1 MSRGRVYLVGAGPGD
16 PELLT
21 LKGLRL
27 IQSADV
33 IAYDRLIDTRLL
45 THARPDAELID
56 VGKTPGSR
64 TQKDINSILV
74 GYAQEGKR
82 VVRLKGGDPFV
93 FGRGGEEAEALN
105 DAGVKFEIV
114 PGVTSAIAAPAY
126 AGIPLTHRDHAS
138 SFTVVTGSAATDGGP
153 GGIDWSTLAA
163 VPGTL
168 VFLMAWRNL
177 DDIASR
183 LIDAGKPADTPSA
196 VVSWGTQPWQRTV
209 EGRLDS
215 IAESARSAGL
225 HSPATLVIGSVVDL
239 RERLSWFETLPLFGR
254 RVLVTRT
261 RSQASTLSGRLA
273 EMGAFPIEVPTI
285 EVRLQPDSRE
295 LTNALASA
303 AQFDWIAFTSA
314 NAIQAVMDGLARSG
328 RDTRALH
335 GVKVAAIGPASAAAL
350 AGFGIRADLVADTAT
365 SAGLASAMIES
376 GITGSRVL
384 LPRSDIAGSD
394 LPDRLR
400 SSGASVEEVVSYRTV
415 VPESSGDLVRNAL
428 RDGVDAVTF
437 TSPSTVKNLMK
448 LLDNDATTLADVC
461 IACIGP
467 VTAATASRFGLNV
480 DIVAQDHTVDGLVT
494 VLAERLGRREAA
506 Q

>member
-27 IQSADV
+27 IRTADV

-45 THARPDAELID
+45 THAHPDAELID

-64 TQKDINSILV
+64 TQKDISSLLV
-74 GYAQEGKR
+74 GHARKGKR

-93 FGRGGEEAEALN
+93 FGRGGEEAEALD
-105 DAGVKFEIV
+105 DARVDFEIV

-138 SFTVVTGSAATDGGP
+138 SFTVVTGSAAPDGKSDA
-153 GGIDWSTLAA
+153 IDWPALAA
-163 VPGTL
+163 MPGTL

-177 DDIASR
+177 DHIALK
-183 LIDAGKPADTPSA
+183 LIDAGKPANSPAA
-196 VVSWGTQPWQRTV
+196 VVSCGTQPWQRTV
-209 EGRLDS
+209 QGRLDS

-239 RERLSWFETLPLFGR
+239 RERLSWFEKLPLFGR
-254 RVLVTRT
+254 RILVTRT
-261 RSQASTLSGRLA
+261 RSQASTLSSRLA

-285 EVRLQPDSRE
+285 EVQPQADSPDLLAA
-295 LTNALASA
+295 LTSA
-303 AQFDWIAFTSA
+303 ARFDWIAFTSA
-314 NAIQAVMDGLARSG
+314 NAIQAVMDGLAQMG
-328 RDTRALH
+328 RDTRAIH
-335 GVKVAAIGPASAAAL
+335 GIKVAVIGPASADAL
-350 AGFGIRADLVADTAT
+350 ARYGIRPDLVADTAT

-376 GITGSRVL
+376 GIAGSRVL

-437 TSPSTVKNLMK
+437 TSSSTVRNLMK
-448 LLDNDATTLADVC
+448 LVDNDASTLADVC

-467 VTAATASRFGLNV
+467 VTAATASRLGLKV
-480 DIVAQDHTVDGLVT
+480 DIVAQDHTVDGLVAGL
-494 VLAERLGRREAA
+494 VERLGRREAA

>member
-56 VGKTPGSR
+56 VGKMPGYS
-64 TQKDINSILV
+64 TQKDISNLLV
-74 GYAQEGKR
+74 SHARKGKR

-105 DAGVKFEIV
+105 DAHVEFEIV

-138 SFTVVTGSAATDGGP
+138 SFTVVTGSAATDGGS
-153 GGIDWSTLAA
+153 GAIDWPALVAM
-163 VPGTL
+163 PGTL

-177 DDIASR
+177 DHIASQ

-215 IAESARSAGL
+215 IAESAKSSGL
-225 HSPATLVIGSVVDL
+225 RSPATLVIGSVVDL

-261 RSQASTLSGRLA
+261 RSQASTLSSRLA

-285 EVRLQPDSRE
+285 EVQPQPDSPE
-295 LTNALASA
+295 LLNALASA

-314 NAIQAVMDGLARSG
+314 NAIQAVMDGLAGMG
-328 RDTRALH
+328 RDSRALH
-335 GVKVAAIGPASAAAL
+335 GVKVAAIGPASAVTL
-350 AGFGIRADLVADTAT
+350 AGYGIRADLVADTAT
-365 SAGLASAMIES
+365 STGLASAMIES

-384 LPRSDIAGSD
+384 LP
-394 LPDRLR
+394 
-400 SSGASVEEVVSYRTV
+400 
-415 VPESSGDLVRNAL
+415 
-428 RDGVDAVTF
+428 
-437 TSPSTVKNLMK
+437 
-448 LLDNDATTLADVC
+448 
-461 IACIGP
+461 
-467 VTAATASRFGLNV
+467 
-480 DIVAQDHTVDGLVT
+480 
-494 VLAERLGRREAA
+494 
-506 Q
+506 

>member
-27 IQSADV
+27 IRTADV

-45 THARPDAELID
+45 AQARPDADLID
-56 VGKTPGSR
+56 VGKAPGSR
-64 TQKDINSILV
+64 SQKDINSILV
-74 GYAQEGKR
+74 GYAQEGKK

-93 FGRGGEEAEALN
+93 FGRGGEEAQALN

-138 SFTVVTGSAATDGGP
+138 SFTVVTGRAAPDGRS

-177 DDIASR
+177 DHIASR

-225 HSPATLVIGSVVDL
+225 HSPATLVIGSVVEL
-239 RERLSWFETLPLFGR
+239 RESLSWFETLPLFGR

-261 RSQASTLSGRLA
+261 RSQASTLSGRLS

-285 EVRLQPDSRE
+285 EVKFQADSPDLVS
-295 LTNALASA
+295 ALASA
-303 AQFDWIAFTSA
+303 ARFDWIAFTSA
-314 NAIQAVMDGLARSG
+314 NSIRAVMDGLARAG

-350 AGFGIRADLVADTAT
+350 AGYGINADLIADTAT
-365 SAGLASAMIES
+365 SAGLASAVIES
-376 GITGSRVL
+376 GIAGSRVL
-384 LPRSDIAGSD
+384 LPRSDIAGSL

-400 SSGASVEEVVSYRTV
+400 SSGASVEEVVCYRTL
-415 VPESSGDLVRNAL
+415 VPESSGNLVRNIL

-437 TSPSTVKNLMK
+437 TSPSTVKNLIN
-448 LLDNDATTLADVC
+448 LLDNDASTLADVC

-467 VTAATASRFGLNV
+467 VTAATASRLGLNV
-480 DIVAQDHTVDGLVT
+480 DIVAKDHTVDGLVAGL
-494 VLAERLGRREAA
+494 VVRLGRREAA

>member
-1 MSRGRVYLVGAGPGD
+1 MSRGRVFLVGAGPGD

-27 IQSADV
+27 IQTADV

-45 THARPDAELID
+45 THAHPDAELID

-64 TQKDINSILV
+64 TQKDISSLLV
-74 GYAQEGKR
+74 GHARKGKR

-93 FGRGGEEAEALN
+93 FGRGGEEAEALD
-105 DAGVKFEIV
+105 DARIDFEVV

-138 SFTVVTGSAATDGGP
+138 SFTVVTGSAAPDGRS
-153 GGIDWSTLAA
+153 GGIDWPALAA
-163 VPGTL
+163 MPGTL

-177 DDIASR
+177 DHIASR
-183 LIDAGKPADTPSA
+183 LIDAGKPADTPAA

-209 EGRLDS
+209 EGPLGS
-215 IAESARSAGL
+215 IAVSARSAGL
-225 HSPATLVIGSVVDL
+225 RSPATLVIGSVVDL

-261 RSQASTLSGRLA
+261 RIQASTLSNRLSQ
-273 EMGAFPIEVPTI
+273 MGAFPLEVPTI
-285 EVRLQPDSRE
+285 DVRLQPDSPD
-295 LTNALASA
+295 LLAALASA

-314 NAIQAVMDGLARSG
+314 NAVRAVMDGLTRTG

-335 GVKVAAIGPASAAAL
+335 GVKIAAIGPASAAAL
-350 AGFGIRADLVADTAT
+350 ARYGIMADLVADTAT

-376 GITGSRVL
+376 GIAGSRVL
-384 LPRSDIAGSD
+384 LPRSDIAGST

-400 SSGASVEEVVSYRTV
+400 SSGALVEEVVSYRTV
-415 VPESSGDLVRNAL
+415 IPQSSRKLVRSTL
-428 RDGVDAVTF
+428 RDGIDAITF
-437 TSPSTVKNLMK
+437 TSSSTVKNF
-448 LLDNDATTLADVC
+448 VW
-461 IACIGP
+461 
-467 VTAATASRFGLNV
+467 TA
-480 DIVAQDHTVDGLVT
+480 
-494 VLAERLGRREAA
+494 GRRRLHPSRRLHRLHRSGHSRHR
-506 Q
+506 